1 MKNLIKYFPAVSLVL
16 IFSVY
21 SCSSDP
27 NDTNQQLTARTNK
40 SNYVNGEII
49 GFRLNNYSSTTA
61 HLASCCTSVA
71 FYIDKNENGNWT
83 ENSNFGLPCLALCPG
98 IDLQIRYLETIVDSF
113 TVVET
118 GTFRI
123 RIPYTFNSDQN
134 WNSEIV
140 SNSFIIE

>member
-1 MKNLIKYFPAVSLVL
+1 MRKLFFLIVLMFSL
-16 IFSVY
+16 ID
-21 SCSSDP
+21 CSEDQ
-27 NDTNQQLTARTNK
+27 NENQQLTAKINK
-40 SNYVNGEII
+40 SNYANGEII
-49 GFRLNNYSSTTA
+49 RFTLKNNNSLTA

-71 FYIDKNENGNWT
+71 FYIDKNENGNWS
-83 ENSNFGLPCLALCPG
+83 EHSNFGLPCLALCPG
-98 IDLQIRYLETIVDSF
+98 IDLQIGYLETIADSF
-113 TVVET
+113 NLAET

>member
-1 MKNLIKYFPAVSLVL
+1 MKNLVNYFLPITIVMLFNV
-16 IFSVY
+16 I

-27 NDTNQQLTARTNK
+27 NDTKQKLTAETNK
-40 SNYVNGEII
+40 SIY
-49 GFRLNNYSSTTA
+49 LNNDTISFTIKNYNSITA

-71 FYIDKNENGNWT
+71 FYIDKSENGIWS
-83 ENSNFGLPCLALCPG
+83 EHSNFGLPCLALCPG
-98 IDLQIRYLETIVDSF
+98 IDLQISYLESIVNSF
-113 TVVET
+113 TLAET

-123 RIPYTFNSDQN
+123 RIPYTLNSDQN

>member
-1 MKNLIKYFPAVSLVL
+1 MKNLICYFLVIPLIL
-16 IFSVY
+16 IFSIY

-27 NDTNQQLTARTNK
+27 NDTNQQLTAKTNK
-40 SNYVNGEII
+40 SNYVNDEII
-49 GFRLNNYSSTTA
+49 GLTLNNYSSTTA

-71 FYIDKNENGNWT
+71 FYIDKNENGNWS
-83 ENSNFGLPCLALCPG
+83 EHSNFGLPCLALCPG
-98 IDLQIRYLETIVDSF
+98 IDLQIRYLESIVDSF
-113 TVVET
+113 SLAET

-134 WNSEIV
+134 WNNEIV